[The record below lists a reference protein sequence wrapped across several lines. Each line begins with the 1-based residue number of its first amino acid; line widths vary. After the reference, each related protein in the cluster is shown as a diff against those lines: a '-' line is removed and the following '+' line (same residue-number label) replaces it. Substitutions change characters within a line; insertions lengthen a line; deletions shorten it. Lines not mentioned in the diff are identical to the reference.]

1 MNLLLFVSLAALGG
15 FIRYAIEYYLPP
27 VGASAFPRATLIV
40 NIAGSFLLGL
50 VLALPGQWQVILGI
64 GFCGALT
71 TFSGV
76 SLQLHRR
83 LTSKA
88 YRAAGIYLVALITGG
103 LCAAGAGII
112 IGRIILS

>member
-1 MNLLLFVSLAALGG
+1 MNLFLFIVAAALGG
-15 FIRYAIEYYLPP
+15 FIRFVMEYYFPP
-27 VGASAFPRATLIV
+27 VGTSAFPRATLLINV
-40 NIAGSFLLGL
+40 IGAFFLGI

-83 LTSKA
+83 LTA
-88 YRAAGIYLVALITGG
+88 QAFRPAMIYAASLIIGGIL
-103 LCAAGAGII
+103 AAGAGLIL
-112 IGRIILS
+112 GRYLFS

>member
-15 FIRYAIEYYLPP
+15 FIRYAIEYYLPAA
-27 VGASAFPRATLIV
+27 GASAFPRATLIV

-50 VLALPGQWQVILGI
+50 VLALPGESQVILGI

-83 LTSKA
+83 LASKA
-88 YRAAGIYLVALITGG
+88 YRACFIYLVALLAGG
-103 LCAAGAGII
+103 LAAAGAGII
-112 IGRIILS
+112 LGRIIFS

>member
-1 MNLLLFVSLAALGG
+1 MNLLLFVSMAALGG
-15 FIRYAIEYYLPP
+15 FIRYAIEYYLPV

-40 NIAGSFLLGL
+40 NIAGSFLTGL
-50 VLALPGQWQVILGI
+50 VLSLPGESQVILGI

-88 YRAAGIYLVALITGG
+88 YRAAGIYLVALVAGG
-103 LCAAGAGII
+103 LGAAGAGII
-112 IGRIILS
+112 IGRIIFS

>member
-1 MNLLLFVSLAALGG
+1 MNLLLFVLLAALGG

-40 NIAGSFLLGL
+40 NIVGSFLLGL

-88 YRAAGIYLVALITGG
+88 YRAAGIYLVALVAGG

-112 IGRIILS
+112 IGRIIIS